1 MASAGIQS
9 LPDTL
14 PSTQS
19 MFYMPVIT
27 HAYMLARGSRDIKD
41 GLKQEIL
48 RIKQLE
54 LLSDEIYDIFVDN
67 IRIYLQQN
75 DSVMSNLEIWYIED
89 TSPGEGAGHISAD
102 HQEEILNAVFIPD
115 NMRHLF
121 SRFQSLENYSIKSI
135 FDNIIHYH
143 YYPNGRDLF
152 YKNKY
157 LKYKNKYSS
166 LKNIL
171 TSTMNS
177 DNLERSF

>member
-1 MASAGIQS
+1 MASAGIES

-14 PSTQS
+14 PDTQS
-19 MFYMPVIT
+19 MFYMPIIT
-27 HAYMLARGSRDIKD
+27 HAYMLASGRRDIKD

-48 RIKQLE
+48 KIKQLE

-67 IRIYLQQN
+67 IRKYLEQN

-89 TSPGEGAGHISAD
+89 KQPDEGAGHISAD

-157 LKYKNKYSS
+157 LKYKNKYVDLRSTY
-166 LKNIL
+166 LKLLGI
-171 TSTMNS
+171 
-177 DNLERSF
+177 DRIYK

>member
-1 MASAGIQS
+1 MASGGIQS

-48 RIKQLE
+48 KIKQLE
-54 LLSDEIYDIFVDN
+54 LLSNEIYDIFIDN

-89 TSPGEGAGHISAD
+89 TSPGDGAGHISAD

-115 NMRHLF
+115 DMRHLF

-157 LKYKNKYSS
+157 LKYKNKYVDLRSTY
-166 LKNIL
+166 LKLLGI
-171 TSTMNS
+171 
-177 DNLERSF
+177 DRIYK